1 MKSFPDLYYVIKDNP
16 YMKKFNK
23 YGNSSFWM
31 DKFDNDIDYEL
42 LSEKEKGT
50 KDLYKLAAKKRA
62 ISNFVSIVTSKRIPV
77 KFAVSGD
84 SYTNGETVV
93 ISSKIDNPSDF
104 DTTVGLA
111 LHEGS
116 HIKLSDF
123 QFLMNLDTH
132 IRALP
137 NYYELEEIANRCKG
151 IHIPSILKDVLN
163 WVEDR
168 RIDNFVYKSAP
179 GYREYYIS
187 LYDTYFNDPIID
199 KALKSDEYTDETIES
214 YMFRLINL
222 HSKFTSLNAL
232 KGLREIYSITDLQN
246 ISRLKSTEDAF
257 MVAADIF
264 TVIMKAID
272 LNPENHKQKESG
284 QPQPGEGEPTNGEG
298 GEGEGEGSGQSNDS
312 ESQSEESNQSN
323 GNSPMSGD
331 MDDENEG
338 GGMDTDMEAEGKDGK
353 ESDSSKSSNKV
364 SNSSFSGKQ
373 KKMLD
378 KKIEKQK
385 DFIRGNIKK
394 TKITKSNARTV
405 EVIETSDAEI
415 KNVGSEFISN
425 GNSNRRVDCILV
437 KKMTGELM
445 ADSSFPLTN
454 MAYDFTVK
462 KSKLYPNCE
471 NAVLE
476 GIKLG
481 TILGKKLQTRS
492 ESRDTVFNRQLIGK
506 IDKRMISALG
516 FGNEHVFYTKETD
529 KYNKANLHISIDAS
543 GSMGGT
549 KWEKTMINVVAL
561 AKAVDMISNLDIQI
575 TFRTTSNDIPYVVVA
590 YDSRKD
596 KFVKVKSLFKYLRP
610 GGTTPEGLCFE
621 ALMKYMVESNSNVDS
636 YFVNISDGEPYFYNK
651 DIDYTGTNAARHTR
665 KMVEKINGLGI
676 KMLSYFVTDE
686 YVINPQSYN
695 GRIFT
700 ECYGKASNFINVT
713 NVMDVSKTM
722 NRLFLQK

>member
-1 MKSFPDLYYVIKDNP
+1 MN
-16 YMKKFNK
+16 KFNK

-42 LSEKEKGT
+42 LSDKEKGT

-62 ISNFVSIVTSKRIPV
+62 ISNFVSIVTSKQIPV
-77 KFAVSGD
+77 RFAVNGE
-84 SYTNGETVV
+84 SYTDGETVT
-93 ISSKIDNPSDF
+93 ISSKIENPSDF

-123 QFLMNLDTH
+123 EFLRNLDTH
-132 IRALP
+132 IRALS
-137 NYYELEEIANRCKG
+137 NYSELEQIANRCKG
-151 IHIPSILKDVLN
+151 IHIYSVLKDVLN

-179 GYREYYIS
+179 GYRDYYVS
-187 LYDTYFNDPIID
+187 LYDTYFNDKIID

-232 KGLREIYSITDLQN
+232 KGLREIYSITNLQN

-272 LNPENHKQKESG
+272 LNPENHKPKQGG
-284 QPQPGEGEPTNGEG
+284 QPQSGEGEGQSNGENS
-298 GEGEGEGSGQSNDS
+298 EGEGSGQSNGNES
-312 ESQSEESNQSN
+312 ESDESNETN

-331 MDDENEG
+331 MDSDGDGN
-338 GGMDTDMEAEGKDGK
+338 GMDTDMEASGDGK
-353 ESDSSKSSNKV
+353 ESISASKGSDKTSDSSL
-364 SNSSFSGKQ
+364 SGRQKQ
-373 KKMLD
+373 MLD
-378 KKIEKQK
+378 KKIQKQK

-394 TKITKSNARTV
+394 AKITKTNARTI
-405 EVIETSDAEI
+405 EVIDTADAEI
-415 KNVGSEFISN
+415 KSVGSEFVRH
-425 GNSNRRVDCILV
+425 GNSTRRVDCILV
-437 KKMTGELM
+437 KKMTRELM
-445 ADSSFPLTN
+445 MDHSFPL
-454 MAYDFTVK
+454 AYSGYDYNSK
-462 KSKLYPNCE
+462 KVELHNQCE
-471 NAVLE
+471 ASVIE
-476 GIKLG
+476 GIRLG

-549 KWEKTMINVVAL
+549 KWAKTMINVVAL
-561 AKAVDMISNLDIQI
+561 AKAVDMITNLDIQI
-575 TFRTTSNDIPYVVVA
+575 TFRTTSNEVPYVVVA

-596 KFVKVKSLFKYLRP
+596 KFVKVKSLFKHLRP

-621 ALMKYMVESNSNVDS
+621 ALMKYMVGANTNVDS
-636 YFVNISDGEPYFYNK
+636 YFVNISDGEPYFYSR
-651 DIDYTGTNAARHTR
+651 DIEYVGSDAARHTR
-665 KMVEKINGLGI
+665 KMVEKLKGLGI
-676 KMLSYFVTDE
+676 KILSYYVTDQSS
-686 YVINPQSYN
+686 IDPQSYS
-695 GRIFT
+695 GKIFT
-700 ECYGKASNFINVT
+700 ECYGNASNFINVT
-713 NVMDVSKTM
+713 NVNDVSKTM